1 MIPTMVFIEEFIV
14 NDFKAPTRGLELH
27 GAKGGRA
34 NEAPP
39 AQRSGYQTGQP
50 GQEEG
55 GVEKTGP
62 GSQGRRKGVLW
73 RPGRS
78 LDPGRA
84 GGIARQGE

>member
-1 MIPTMVFIEEFIV
+1 MIPTMVFIEKFIV

-55 GVEKTGP
+55 VC
-62 GSQGRRKGVLW
+62 
-73 RPGRS
+73 
-78 LDPGRA
+78 
-84 GGIARQGE
+84 